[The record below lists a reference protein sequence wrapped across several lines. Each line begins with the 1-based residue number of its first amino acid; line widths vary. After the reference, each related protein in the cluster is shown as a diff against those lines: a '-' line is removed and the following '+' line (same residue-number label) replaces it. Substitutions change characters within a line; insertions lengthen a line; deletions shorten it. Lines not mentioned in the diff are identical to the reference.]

1 MMNRVIIFPILLII
15 FYANPACK
23 TSGTAVNYQ
32 SNEKYRITA
41 QSKLGDHAEFLFNQD
56 SSFVLCMK
64 TLNAEKNAQL
74 NSIKFFVYD
83 LKEQTV
89 VFEDALP
96 NASVIWKSNDQVEV
110 TKISGAVS
118 KDGQKAKGYIF
129 DVKSKKKIDIQSN

>member
-64 TLNAEKNAQL
+64 TLNAEKNAQV
-74 NSIKFFVYD
+74 NSVSFFIFD
-83 LKEQTV
+83 LKEQIV
-89 VFEDALP
+89 VFEDALA
-96 NASVIWKSNDQVEV
+96 NVSVEWKSNEQVQV
-110 TKISGAVS
+110 TKIPGTVK
-118 KDGQKAKGYIF
+118 KDNQELKGYIF